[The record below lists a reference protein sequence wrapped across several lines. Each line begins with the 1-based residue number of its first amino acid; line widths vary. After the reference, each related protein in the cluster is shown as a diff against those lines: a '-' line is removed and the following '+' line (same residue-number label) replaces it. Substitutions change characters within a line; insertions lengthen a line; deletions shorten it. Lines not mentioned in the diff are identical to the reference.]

1 MVNNKNLIGIVN
13 SLLEGQVS
21 IEQVWNDYGTYIRS
35 INNCIHFS
43 PLFVM
48 PFMN

>member
-13 SLLEGQVS
+13 SLLEGHVS

-35 INNCIHFS
+35 INNSTLMMKLCH
-43 PLFVM
+43 
-48 PFMN
+48 